1 MSVEPMFNPLLAHRL
16 AISSV
21 GIPDPIEFV
30 ISEKFLDRGV
40 LYPRQATLLKTIF
53 LRDDLFTDFDLEVI
67 DGWETTF
74 MRTGNEGISPGI
86 HQRIE
91 INKAAGRSWFKEVL
105 AVIGRR
111 GGKGHLGAI
120 CSAYILW
127 HFLNR
132 PGGPQIFYGIDR
144 DKTIAAIVF
153 AGKKDQAKANQWG
166 DLNKFITSAPCFRPY
181 LSKPLAE
188 SLTLYSPADLLKIQ
202 RQKFDGVRIESD
214 QASFAITPS
223 ASTMMAGRGPASAIL
238 MFDEMAHIIASGASR
253 SAAEIYN
260 CLDPDTR
267 VLTADL
273 VWKRIDD
280 LAEGES
286 LMAFDEETDGTPGSS
301 RRLREAQVEH
311 KWDTYGL
318 AYRISF
324 DDGTS
329 VVCSGNHR
337 WLASGDQKGKNWSWR
352 SIETP
357 SREGLRGGGNPKSL
371 KVGDLIRKV
380 TTDPWE
386 QETSYESGYLAGM
399 LDGEGHVRWDA
410 GLRVVFTQKPGPVLD
425 RVDRHLG
432 QLGYTTR
439 SHVHAP
445 SGCVN
450 VNVSGIEGLR
460 LIGSLG
466 LTRLAG
472 NLRPQWEGKTFR
484 RAASKKIVS
493 IEPLEEQRLVDLQ
506 TSTGTFIA
514 EGLASHNS
522 AMPSLDQFGV
532 DGFSYQGSSPWQ
544 MQGQFY
550 DNWQNAIAL
559 EPDGTPSFPNMMMI
573 QMPSWN
579 VYLDYERAHELPLRP
594 PTKKWIEVTVPDT
607 MLVNGEET
615 PTTRTEIRE
624 VDEVG
629 PTLPP
634 IRSAVQTYD
643 EDMKA
648 KERANPDSFAV
659 EYRCLHPDT
668 RVLKS
673 DLRWVRIDD
682 LQPGD
687 EVFSVDEEGHRN
699 ESGRRLERKMRRAI
713 VEAKEDSYS
722 KAYRLTFDDG
732 TSIVCSGNHRW
743 LSSSAG
749 SKTCF
754 RWRSIEPQSKW
765 GPKSVMKVGDTIR
778 YIIEPWEPL
787 ETYEA
792 GWLAGLYDG
801 EGCVITRTRH
811 RQEFAVTMTQN
822 PGTVQD
828 RVWSLL
834 EEMGFQPKD
843 GSASTRKARTTRVT
857 GLSRSLRLLGQIRP
871 LRLLE
876 NGNPGLWE
884 GRALGHEKG
893 GRYTKTIVSI
903 DPLPEQRLVDIQ
915 TSTGTFIAEGLISH
929 NSHWAL
935 SLSSYLDE
943 KKVAEAFRPF
953 EDNGTTRTLTMQ
965 TRGPLSH
972 YYKAHADP
980 GAVNDNFAFAM
991 GHVERPVGSRF
1002 PHVVI
1007 DLLKMWKPIDFPDG
1021 IVDYPMVTDDLWD
1034 IIERF
1039 SPDELTFDQFQSV
1052 MMIATLNQRMTA
1064 EPRPKQTLIF
1074 EKPATRPLNWKRA
1087 ELFKSALNLG
1097 LIHIPMLGR
1106 DGEVDP
1112 AGEMAELELRFL
1124 ELRNGR
1130 VDHPTSG
1137 PIQHNDLSDCLFE
1150 VVWALIGEELLEMLE
1165 SPVMSQVSG
1174 MGAGGVEP
1182 PLPKTPQSDPMQ
1194 ALANANRGAM
1204 TQRGMGSARG
1214 MRRR

>member
-1 MSVEPMFNPLLAHRL
+1 MSVVEPMFNPLLSHRL

-21 GIPDPIEFV
+21 GIPDPIEFA

-40 LYPRQATLLKTIF
+40 LYPRQATLLKVIF
-53 LRDDLFTDFDLEVI
+53 LRDDMFTDFDLEVI

-132 PGGPQIFYGIDR
+132 PGGPQIYYGIDR

-260 CLDPDTR
+260 
-267 VLTADL
+267 A
-273 VWKRIDD
+273 
-280 LAEGES
+280 
-286 LMAFDEETDGTPGSS
+286 
-301 RRLREAQVEH
+301 
-311 KWDTYGL
+311 
-318 AYRISF
+318 
-324 DDGTS
+324 
-329 VVCSGNHR
+329 
-337 WLASGDQKGKNWSWR
+337 
-352 SIETP
+352 
-357 SREGLRGGGNPKSL
+357 
-371 KVGDLIRKV
+371 
-380 TTDPWE
+380 
-386 QETSYESGYLAGM
+386 
-399 LDGEGHVRWDA
+399 
-410 GLRVVFTQKPGPVLD
+410 
-425 RVDRHLG
+425 
-432 QLGYTTR
+432 
-439 SHVHAP
+439 
-445 SGCVN
+445 
-450 VNVSGIEGLR
+450 
-460 LIGSLG
+460 
-466 LTRLAG
+466 
-472 NLRPQWEGKTFR
+472 
-484 RAASKKIVS
+484 
-493 IEPLEEQRLVDLQ
+493 
-506 TSTGTFIA
+506 
-514 EGLASHNS
+514 

-607 MLVNGEET
+607 MIVDGEET

-643 EDMKA
+643 DDMRA

-659 EYRCLHPDT
+659 EYR
-668 RVLKS
+668 
-673 DLRWVRIDD
+673 
-682 LQPGD
+682 
-687 EVFSVDEEGHRN
+687 
-699 ESGRRLERKMRRAI
+699 
-713 VEAKEDSYS
+713 
-722 KAYRLTFDDG
+722 
-732 TSIVCSGNHRW
+732 
-743 LSSSAG
+743 
-749 SKTCF
+749 
-754 RWRSIEPQSKW
+754 
-765 GPKSVMKVGDTIR
+765 
-778 YIIEPWEPL
+778 
-787 ETYEA
+787 
-792 GWLAGLYDG
+792 
-801 EGCVITRTRH
+801 
-811 RQEFAVTMTQN
+811 
-822 PGTVQD
+822 
-828 RVWSLL
+828 
-834 EEMGFQPKD
+834 
-843 GSASTRKARTTRVT
+843 
-857 GLSRSLRLLGQIRP
+857 
-871 LRLLE
+871 
-876 NGNPGLWE
+876 
-884 GRALGHEKG
+884 
-893 GRYTKTIVSI
+893 
-903 DPLPEQRLVDIQ
+903 
-915 TSTGTFIAEGLISH
+915 
-929 NSHWAL
+929 SHWAL

-943 KKVAEAFRPF
+943 QKVAEAFRPF

-965 TRGPLSH
+965 TRGPLSR

-1007 DLLKMWKPIDFPDG
+1007 DLMKMWRPIDFQNN

-1097 LIHIPMLGR
+1097 LIHIPMHGL

-1165 SPVMSQVSG
+1165 SPVMSQVS
-1174 MGAGGVEP
+1174 ATAQGGIDP
-1182 PLPKTPQSDPMQ
+1182 AMPKAPQTDPMQ
-1194 ALANANRGAM
+1194 ALANANRGPM
-1204 TQRGMGSARG
+1204 TSRGMGSARG

>member
-1 MSVEPMFNPLLAHRL
+1 MSAEPMFNPLLAHRL

-132 PGGPQIFYGIDR
+132 PGGPQTFYGIDR

-181 LSKPLAE
+181 LSKALAE
-188 SLTLYSPADLLKIQ
+188 SLTIYSPADLLKIQ
-202 RQKFDGVRIESD
+202 RQKFDGTRIESD

-260 CLDPDTR
+260 CLHPDTR
-267 VLTADL
+267 VLTSEL
-273 VWKRIDD
+273 RWKRIDD
-280 LAEGES
+280 LVEGES
-286 LMAFDEETDGTPGSS
+286 LMAFDEETDGRPGSS

-311 KWDTYGL
+311 KWDTHGL

-324 DDGTS
+324 DDGSS

-357 SREGLRGGGNPKSL
+357 PREGLRGGGNPKSL

-380 TTDPWE
+380 TPDPWE

-432 QLGYTTR
+432 QLGYTAR
-439 SHVHAP
+439 SHVHVP

-450 VNVSGIEGLR
+450 VNVNGIEGLR

-466 LTRLAG
+466 LTRLAE
-472 NLRPQWEGKTFR
+472 NLRSQWEGKTFR

-607 MLVNGEET
+607 MIVNGEET

-659 EYRCLHPDT
+659 EYR
-668 RVLKS
+668 
-673 DLRWVRIDD
+673 
-682 LQPGD
+682 
-687 EVFSVDEEGHRN
+687 
-699 ESGRRLERKMRRAI
+699 
-713 VEAKEDSYS
+713 
-722 KAYRLTFDDG
+722 
-732 TSIVCSGNHRW
+732 
-743 LSSSAG
+743 
-749 SKTCF
+749 
-754 RWRSIEPQSKW
+754 
-765 GPKSVMKVGDTIR
+765 
-778 YIIEPWEPL
+778 
-787 ETYEA
+787 
-792 GWLAGLYDG
+792 
-801 EGCVITRTRH
+801 
-811 RQEFAVTMTQN
+811 
-822 PGTVQD
+822 
-828 RVWSLL
+828 
-834 EEMGFQPKD
+834 
-843 GSASTRKARTTRVT
+843 
-857 GLSRSLRLLGQIRP
+857 
-871 LRLLE
+871 
-876 NGNPGLWE
+876 
-884 GRALGHEKG
+884 
-893 GRYTKTIVSI
+893 
-903 DPLPEQRLVDIQ
+903 
-915 TSTGTFIAEGLISH
+915 
-929 NSHWAL
+929 SHWAL

-1097 LIHIPMLGR
+1097 WVHIPMLGL

-1174 MGAGGVEP
+1174 TGAGGVEP